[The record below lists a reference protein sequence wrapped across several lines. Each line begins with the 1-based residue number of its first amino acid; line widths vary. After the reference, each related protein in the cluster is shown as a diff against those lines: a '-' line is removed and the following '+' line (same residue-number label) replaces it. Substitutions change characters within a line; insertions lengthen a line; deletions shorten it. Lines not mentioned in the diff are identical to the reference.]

1 MFFAKKAKLPC
12 YKNANFSSIFK
23 EIMSKKIPIWKKKI
37 QDVKKEHGTKELSKI
52 KFGQVLHGMQGIS
65 TMFYTASILHP
76 KIVLYYFSSYKLKK
90 NTLHIFLKISSFFLK
105 LFKKGSHISRLFNR
119 RSSRVPTKG

>member
-1 MFFAKKAKLPC
+1 MFFPKKARLLSNNK
-12 YKNANFSSIFK
+12 ANFSSIFK

-37 QDVKKEHGTKELSKI
+37 QEVKKEHGAKELSKI

-76 KIVLYYFSSYKLKK
+76 KIVFLLIKTLK
-90 NTLHIFLKISSFFLK
+90 TLRKFLKSLIFS
-105 LFKKGSHISRLFNR
+105 
-119 RSSRVPTKG
+119 